1 MNQNRSIIDLLRT
14 QLKKEESLP
23 VLSKNSLGLQ
33 NEVIK
38 KDPDLKK
45 IEKMIK
51 TDPSVTGHVLKMAN
65 SPFYR
70 GLDQIATIKEAI
82 LRLGSVELG
91 NLILQ
96 AVHKK
101 NFQSRDPF
109 IRLHQQKL
117 LNHSILCAMGSF
129 WTAKHLDL
137 DDLVQQSFIA
147 GLLHDMGKLYL
158 LTAFEKMKTN
168 NVMENQP
175 PSTLVEQIIARLH
188 PKLGHELISHW
199 NLPESLCRI
208 AGDHH
213 SPEFDRNDI
222 LLALVRCVDQVCNKM
237 ERGNREEETAMI
249 ASSAEAD
256 ILGISE
262 IGLAEME
269 IAIEDY
275 QEKLGLKK
283 KAKA

>member
-1 MNQNRSIIDLLRT
+1 MSQTRSLIDILRT

-33 NEVIK
+33 QEVIK

-51 TDPSVTGHVLKMAN
+51 SDPSVTGHVLKMAN

-70 GLDQIATIKEAI
+70 GLEQISTIKEAI
-82 LRLGSVELG
+82 LRLGSVDLG

-109 IRLHQQKL
+109 IRLQQKKL
-117 LNHSILCAMGSF
+117 LHHSLLCATGSL
-129 WTAKHLDL
+129 WTAKYLEIEDL
-137 DDLVQQSFIA
+137 IQKSFIA

-158 LTAFEKMKTN
+158 LTAFEQMKTN
-168 NVMENQP
+168 NAIKNYP
-175 PSTLVEQIIARLH
+175 PDTLVEQIIDRLH
-188 PKLGHELISHW
+188 AKMGHELISSW
-199 NLPESLCRI
+199 NLPDSLCKI
-208 AGDHH
+208 AGEHH
-213 SPEFDRNDI
+213 NPEFDRNDI

-237 ERGNREEETAMI
+237 DRGNREEETALI

-275 QEKLGLKK
+275 QQKFGFKK
-283 KAKA
+283 